1 MDKLF
6 VRKDVYEEMLEKGFG
21 KRDLSKLTKKQITDK
36 NGHKRTV
43 YVRNGE
49 QPETQKQPKTQELT
63 EGKRARYEEML
74 EKVKAG
80 PDENA
85 LFVSSKGMLNKKDAI
100 AHLEGKL
107 GKKAVNNEWTDPDIE
122 KKAKTMTDSAL
133 KNGIRLMER
142 AAKNSEMN
150 DRERNSAD
158 KLAKLYKQELTSR
171 ASSNNVAQKM
181 ADAEDKAFEESEKD
195 AQKKYGNMSIEEL
208 KAEAKK
214 YDGVNRYSPEANEA
228 RKVYDILNQKLK
240 EEKKNSKT
248 KTEPKSKKFSYDDA
262 VNAIKEGKTVQ
273 WKSRDGSW
281 NDVDPKSSE
290 LVMARDIGSEL
301 RVKPSQEEKNT
312 DISQKS
318 SDELQAEQDKIREEY
333 REYFASDD
341 YDEDSEKT
349 QKYVQQLEYY
359 DEQIENAKVRETGMT
374 RYVREGYENMMDAK
388 EERLPEI
395 TADLEQRLANEQE
408 TLERYN
414 KMKPRNKI
422 YKDSLEVNKW
432 AAQRNIDEYLGGL
445 KAINERMGKK

>member
-1 MDKLF
+1 MDKLLI
-6 VRKDVYEEMLEKGFG
+6 RKDIYDELLEKGYG
-21 KRDLSKLTKKQITDK
+21 NKDLSKLTKKQITDK
-36 NGHKRTV
+36 NGHRRTV

-49 QPETQKQPKTQELT
+49 DPSAQKQPKSQEELT
-63 EGKRARYEEML
+63 SEKKAHYEEML
-74 EKVKAG
+74 EEVKAG

-85 LFVSSKGMLNKKDAI
+85 LFVRGKGMLNKKDAI

-107 GKKAVNNEWTDPDIE
+107 GK
-122 KKAKTMTDSAL
+122 
-133 KNGIRLMER
+133 
-142 AAKNSEMN
+142 
-150 DRERNSAD
+150 
-158 KLAKLYKQELTSR
+158 TSG
-171 ASSNNVAQKM
+171 NVGQRM
-181 ADAEDKAFEESEKD
+181 AGAEDKAFAESEKD

-214 YDGVNRYSPEANEA
+214 YDGVSKYSPEANEA
-228 RKVYDILNQKLK
+228 RKVYDVLNQKLE

-248 KTEPKSKKFSYDDA
+248 KTESKSKKFSYDDA

-318 SDELQAEQDKIREEY
+318 SAELQAEQDKIRNEY

-349 QKYVQQLEYY
+349 QKYVQQLMYY

-374 RYVREGYENMMDAK
+374 RYVRDGYERMMDAK

-395 TADLEQRLANEQE
+395 KADLEQRLANEQQ

-414 KMKPRNKI
+414 KMKPKNKV

-432 AAQRNIDEYLGGL
+432 SAQRNIDECLGGL

>member
-63 EGKRARYEEML
+63 EEKRARYEEML

-85 LFVSSKGMLNKKDAI
+85 LFVRGKGMLNKKDAI
-100 AHLEGKL
+100 AHLSEKL
-107 GKKAVNNEWTDPDIE
+107 GKT
-122 KKAKTMTDSAL
+122 
-133 KNGIRLMER
+133 
-142 AAKNSEMN
+142 
-150 DRERNSAD
+150 SAD
-158 KLAKLYKQELTSR
+158 TK
-171 ASSNNVAQKM
+171 NVAQRM
-181 ADAEDKAFEESEKD
+181 ADAEDKAFAESEKD

-214 YDGVNRYSPEANEA
+214 YDGVSKYSPEANEA
-228 RKVYDILNQKLK
+228 RKVYDFLNQKL
-240 EEKKNSKT
+240 E
-248 KTEPKSKKFSYDDA
+248 
-262 VNAIKEGKTVQ
+262 
-273 WKSRDGSW
+273 
-281 NDVDPKSSE
+281 
-290 LVMARDIGSEL
+290 
-301 RVKPSQEEKNT
+301 EEKNT

-333 REYFASDD
+333 REYSASDD
-341 YDEDSEKT
+341 YDEDNEKT
-349 QKYVQQLEYY
+349 EKYVQQLEYY

-374 RYVREGYENMMDAK
+374 RYVREGYERIMDAK

-395 TADLEQRLANEQE
+395 KADLEQRLANEQQ

-414 KMKPRNKI
+414 KMKPKNKI

>member
-63 EGKRARYEEML
+63 EEKRARYEEML

-107 GKKAVNNEWTDPDIE
+107 GKK
-122 KKAKTMTDSAL
+122 S
-133 KNGIRLMER
+133 GG
-142 AAKNSEMN
+142 
-150 DRERNSAD
+150 
-158 KLAKLYKQELTSR
+158 
-171 ASSNNVAQKM
+171 NVGQRM
-181 ADAEDKAFEESEKD
+181 ADAEDKAFAESEKD

-214 YDGVNRYSPEANEA
+214 YDGVSKYSPEANEA
-228 RKVYDILNQKLK
+228 RKVYDVLNQKLE

-349 QKYVQQLEYY
+349 EKYVQQLEYY

-395 TADLEQRLANEQE
+395 KADLEQRLANEQQ

-414 KMKPRNKI
+414 KMKPKNKI

-445 KAINERMGKK
+445 RAINERMGKK